1 MKHLHSWG
9 ATDQRLVRLLAA
21 DARRTNA
28 SLAEELGIAPSTCL
42 ARLRALREAGA
53 IQRFTVEVDPAVLG
67 RGLVALIS
75 VRIRPGAR
83 DRMAELFDRMQA
95 MPGVLQVF
103 FLGGEE
109 DFLLH
114 VAVKDTAEVSRFVL
128 ENLSADPA
136 VASTRTSL
144 VFRHEHGTQPWRVA

>member
-1 MKHLHSWG
+1 MKHLQSL
-9 ATDQRLVRLLAA
+9 DRVDRRLLELLRQ

-28 SLAEELGIAPSTCL
+28 SLAEELGVAPSTCL
-42 ARLRALREAGA
+42 ARLKALRASGA
-53 IQRFTVEVDPAVLG
+53 VRGFTVEVDPAALG
-67 RGLVALIS
+67 NGLVALIS

-83 DRMAELFDRMQA
+83 HRMEELFEQMRA
-95 MPGVLQVF
+95 LPGVLQVF

-114 VAVKDTAEVSRFVL
+114 VAVADSEEVSRFVL
-128 ENLSADPA
+128 KNLSADPA

-144 VFRHEHGTQPWRVA
+144 VFRHEHGERPWQRG